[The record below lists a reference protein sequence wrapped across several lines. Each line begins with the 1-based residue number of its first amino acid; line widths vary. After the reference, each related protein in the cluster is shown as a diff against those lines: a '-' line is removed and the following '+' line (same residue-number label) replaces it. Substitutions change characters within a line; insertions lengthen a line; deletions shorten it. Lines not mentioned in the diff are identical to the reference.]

1 MSNLSFAASTTIP
14 TVSLSDT
21 RVGDA
26 VFCHSTGMIGKA
38 IRLGQRLHG
47 FAPEYRVWNH
57 IAWLDEPI
65 YEGGKIVDWHVGQ
78 AIGKGVDNTHLLSS
92 VAPGGHY
99 EIIPLD
105 AFPTIDGKP
114 LNRDRVIDTL
124 RAEVGQEYGYLTIAA
139 EVFNIL
145 TPEAIN
151 IDFRKDG
158 TWICSGL
165 YAYALHAGGGAV
177 RGDLYHV
184 MPAEIARLA
193 SRPAID

>member
-1 MSNLSFAASTTIP
+1 MTKSFALNTSIP
-14 TVSLSDT
+14 VIKAEEGQP
-21 RVGDA
+21 GDA
-26 VFCHSTGMIGKA
+26 VFCHSTGVIGKA
-38 IRLGQRLHG
+38 IRLGQRFHG

-57 IAWLDEPI
+57 IAWLDRPI
-65 YEGGKIVDWHVGQ
+65 YEGRKIVDWHVGQ

-105 AFPTIDGKP
+105 AFPTIDGKSIT
-114 LNRDRVIDTL
+114 RGRVIETL
-124 RAEVGQEYGYLTIAA
+124 RAEIGQEYGYLTIAA

-151 IDFRKDG
+151 LDFRKDG

-165 YAYALHAGGGAV
+165 YAYALHAGGGCIQ
-177 RGDLYHV
+177 GDIYHV
-184 MPAEIARLA
+184 MPSGIARLA